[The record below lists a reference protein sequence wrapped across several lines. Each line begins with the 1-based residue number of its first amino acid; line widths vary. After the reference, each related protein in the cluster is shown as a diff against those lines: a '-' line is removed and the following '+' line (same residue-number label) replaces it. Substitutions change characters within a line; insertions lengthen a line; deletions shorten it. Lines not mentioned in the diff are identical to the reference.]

1 MTARPNRTPLPQGW
15 EPVQHELAPV
25 RVFDAEVAV
34 RLTVRR
40 SADGA
45 WRGQLHFGPPE
56 GPTRE
61 TAEIFCAD
69 SEADFWR
76 AVRALGEHHLRALY
90 LSLT

>member
-1 MTARPNRTPLPQGW
+1 MTARPNWTPLPQDW
-15 EPVQHELAPV
+15 EPVQHELAPL
-25 RVFDAEVAV
+25 RIEESDIAV
-34 RLTVRR
+34 RLTVRH

-45 WRGQLHFGPPE
+45 WRGQLRFTPPKGPE
-56 GPTRE
+56 RE

-90 LSLT
+90 LSLA

>member
-1 MTARPNRTPLPQGW
+1 MTARPNRTPLPQDR

-25 RVFDAEVAV
+25 RVHETDIAV

-45 WRGQLHFGPPE
+45 WRGQLHFRPPDGPDR
-56 GPTRE
+56 G

-76 AVRALGEHHLRALY
+76 AVHALGEHHLRALY
-90 LSLT
+90 LSLA